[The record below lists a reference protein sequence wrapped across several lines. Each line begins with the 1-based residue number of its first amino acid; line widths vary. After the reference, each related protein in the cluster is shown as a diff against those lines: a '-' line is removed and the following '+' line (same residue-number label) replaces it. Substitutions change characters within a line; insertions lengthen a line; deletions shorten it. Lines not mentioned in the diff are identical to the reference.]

1 MEMGN
6 EKLVVEFG
14 VEKEIDVGYGLKEKF
29 LMYNGEKIDYKAIVK
44 GNTVVALVKRGY
56 KLIPNELFI
65 ETIRK
70 LGYEVNDGNVIWDGN
85 TRVAVL
91 IREGEDG
98 IMLTNSID
106 GSLAIQAF
114 LIPKTMNTMI
124 KINVVYRRHTKNL
137 NFVSEMKD
145 FIDEA
150 KRAMKEYKEFL
161 VAMERMEVSGER
173 IGEIVDILTDARMPQ
188 KYLQGVKYL
197 TMNGTITT
205 LKQVYE
211 KIAKNIMS
219 NNKIEL
225 RTKITLFNKL
235 NDVFM
240 TLVAMKQI

>member
-1 MEMGN
+1 MEM
-6 EKLVVEFG
+6 ERLVVEFG
-14 VEKEIDVGYGLKEKF
+14 VEKENDVGYGLKEKF

-70 LGYEVNDGNVIWDGN
+70 LGYEVSNGNVIWDN

-91 IREGEDG
+91 IREGEDS

-114 LIPKTMNTMI
+114 LIPRAMNTMI

-137 NFVSEMKD
+137 NFVSEMRE
-145 FIDEA
+145 FIEEA
-150 KRAMKEYKEFL
+150 KKAMKEYKEFL
-161 VAMERMEVSGER
+161 VAMERMEVNGEK
-173 IGEIVDILTDARMPQ
+173 IGEIVDILTDARIPL

-197 TMNGTITT
+197 TMSGTITT